1 MTTIWKI
8 EEAVGGGNYIVWPV
22 SYETEKAARETVERA
37 VSRGLAPSNA
47 LRAEPYH
54 VTTRGLVPARK
65 TVTP

>member
-1 MTTIWKI
+1 MLRWKI
-8 EEAVGGGNYIVWPV
+8 EEAVGGGLYIVWPQT
-22 SYETEKAARETVERA
+22 YADEETAKRVVERA
-37 VSRGLAPSNA
+37 VSRGLAPSKA